1 MDDLEEKLGQLG
13 QNAQAYQDSLH
24 RYQEIDQEN
33 ERVTTELQRL
43 QAEHSRLASELST
56 QRSAQ
61 NELRQAQDELVT
73 GLVDQLVDYSQQLRN
88 YETSPFPPAQQKILQ
103 DPVFAKRDRKRI
115 VLYEQTATEDPDVA
129 RVMEPLYQE
138 ARTREEQRRQ
148 LQAIID
154 HPPQT
159 AIMVRPGQE
168 MIELY
173 LSVPYDRQTEGLGA
187 YLTRAVMDSL
197 ILERLTVQKERN
209 EKGIVLLEIV
219 PPEPE
224 KLVSR
229 LRLCEP
235 EEFKER
241 RIEYRVITVP
251 DLERITV
258 SEKGL
263 TEPVEHGPSLDAPE
277 HPPEP
282 HQPSRDND
290 YLKRLQTITVES
302 RAYVRIQDSQ
312 ALTGLHCTNLY
323 KSMDTKGGP
332 LRTTLAP
339 AKTKRKERW
348 VELES
353 LVQFIEQH
361 WGKPVH
367 LYEQVEAAQIW
378 RERAEKELGRTD
390 RDVESYRKHIAG
402 SISRGELAGIKGT
415 DHRSYFCEQELENF
429 LRNYFARQKAKTW
442 TEPTIPRD
450 IVAEWLYIPMQQIGV
465 LSRQE
470 DLQLMEDQQTVI
482 RSSVNRFLKAKR
494 YFNGRWVPRVVPRK
508 GSALEE
514 AEA

>member
-24 RYQEIDQEN
+24 RYQQIDQEN

-56 QRSAQ
+56 RRSAQ
-61 NELRQAQDELVT
+61 NELRQAQDELVA
-73 GLVDQLVDYSQQLRN
+73 GLVGQLVDYSQQLRN

-103 DPVFAKRDRKRI
+103 DPVFAERDRKRI
-115 VLYEQTATEDPDVA
+115 ILYEQTATEDPDVA

-138 ARTREEQRRQ
+138 ARTREEQRKQ

-159 AIMVRPGQE
+159 AIMVRPSQE

-229 LRLCEP
+229 LKECEP

-241 RIEYRVITVP
+241 KIEYRVITVP
-251 DLERITV
+251 DLEQLTTT
-258 SEKGL
+258 EKGPV
-263 TEPVEHGPSLDAPE
+263 EPVEHDPGTNAPT
-277 HPPEP
+277 HPPELS
-282 HQPSRDND
+282 QLKEGND
-290 YLKRLQTITVES
+290 YLKKLQTITVDG
-302 RAYVRIQDSQ
+302 RAYIPIQDSP

-323 KSMDTKGGP
+323 KSLDIKGGP

-339 AKTKRKERW
+339 AKTKRNARLL
-348 VELES
+348 ELES
-353 LVQFIEQH
+353 LVQFTEKFY
-361 WGKPVH
+361 GKPIR
-367 LYEQVEAAQIW
+367 LYEQVEAAQLW
-378 RERAEKELGRTD
+378 KERAEQELGRTD
-390 RDVESYRKHIAG
+390 RDVESYRKHLAG
-402 SISRGELAGIKGT
+402 SISREELAAIKGI
-415 DHRSYFCEQELENF
+415 DRKSYFCEQELENL
-429 LRNYFARQKAKTW
+429 LRNYFTRQKVKAW
-442 TEPTIPRD
+442 TEPTIPQN
-450 IVAEWLYIPMQQIGV
+450 IVAEWLYTTVQKIRV

-470 DLQLMEDQQTVI
+470 DLQLVEDQQTVI

-508 GSALEE
+508 ESASEE